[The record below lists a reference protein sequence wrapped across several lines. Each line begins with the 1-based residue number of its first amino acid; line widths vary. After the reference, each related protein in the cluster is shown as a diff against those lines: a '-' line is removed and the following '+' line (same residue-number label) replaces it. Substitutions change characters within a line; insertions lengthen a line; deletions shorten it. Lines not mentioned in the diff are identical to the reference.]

1 MLNAVV
7 QMAAVQLELCL
18 TGAAAGTPAAAT
30 AAALAAQGFAQSLQ
44 TRQLIAQRGKLG
56 LQLALVRRGACA
68 ENLQNQHRAV
78 QHLDLQCR
86 RQVADLAAGQLAVKN
101 RGCRVH
107 ILADKP
113 RLGDLALTQQRCSL
127 GRRTLLHDLG
137 HGVHAVGVGQC
148 PQLVQAA
155 GHIVPALIQRQQ
167 HHGQLL
173 GVGGFLGSGAKV

>member
-78 QHLDLQCR
+78 QHFDLQCR
-86 RQVADLAAGQLAVKN
+86 RQVADLAAGQFAVKDG
-101 RGCRVH
+101 GCRVH

-113 RLGDLALTQQRCSL
+113 RLGDLALTQQRCGL

-137 HGVHAVGVGQC
+137 HGVHAVGVGQR

-155 GHIVPALIQRQQ
+155 RHIVPALIQRQQ

>member
-18 TGAAAGTPAAAT
+18 TGAAAGTPAAPA

-56 LQLALVRRGACA
+56 LQLAFVRRGACA

-86 RQVADLAAGQLAVKN
+86 
-101 RGCRVH
+101 
-107 ILADKP
+107 
-113 RLGDLALTQQRCSL
+113 
-127 GRRTLLHDLG
+127 
-137 HGVHAVGVGQC
+137 
-148 PQLVQAA
+148 
-155 GHIVPALIQRQQ
+155 
-167 HHGQLL
+167 
-173 GVGGFLGSGAKV
+173 